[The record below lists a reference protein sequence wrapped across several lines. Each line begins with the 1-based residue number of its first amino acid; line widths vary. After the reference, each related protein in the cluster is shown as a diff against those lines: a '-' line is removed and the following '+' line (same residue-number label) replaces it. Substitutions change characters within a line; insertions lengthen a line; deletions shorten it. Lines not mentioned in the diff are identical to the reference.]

1 VKILLIRLRLIG
13 DVVFTT
19 PVIRALRRRFPDAR
33 LAYLVEPHAA
43 PVVAHNPHLD
53 EVILA
58 SRPEAKGRL
67 RTDFALGRRLRAK
80 RFDLVVD
87 LHGGPRG
94 AILAWLSGAPRRLGY
109 TIPGRSWMYTE
120 RVERPRALRPRHSVV
135 NQWDLLT
142 PLGLDAPD
150 PERDGTEMA
159 VPDSARAAV
168 AAKLGSAAIDP
179 ARDPVVVVHVS
190 AGNPFRRW
198 PAASFVTLLTRL
210 AGGDP
215 TRRIV
220 VVSGPSEADAA
231 RTIGADARRQL
242 GPHAGAIIDD
252 IDFDL
257 VELRALVDRAALFVG
272 GDSGP
277 LHVAGTSGVPIVGLY
292 GPTLSVRSAP
302 WRPSRFV
309 TESVELDALACR
321 PCAQRHCEPGD
332 FRCLVRLE
340 PEQVANAA
348 ERALARARAG
358 THGNG
363 SVGIR
368 SDRV

>member
-1 VKILLIRLRLIG
+1 MRILLIRLRLIG

-19 PVIRALRRRFPDAR
+19 PVIRALRRRFPDAH

-58 SRPEAKGRL
+58 SRPEAKGRI
-67 RTDFALGRRLRAK
+67 RTDFALGRRLRAA
-80 RFDLVVD
+80 RFDLVLD

-109 TIPGRSWMYTE
+109 TVVGRSWMYTE
-120 RVERPRALRPRHSVV
+120 RVERPTALRPRHSVV

-142 PLGLDAPD
+142 PLGFAAPD
-150 PERDGTEMA
+150 PEQDGTEMA
-159 VPDSARAAV
+159 VSESVRAAV
-168 AAKLGSAAIDP
+168 GAKLRAAGIDT
-179 ARDPVVVVHVS
+179 ARQPVVVVHVS

-198 PAASFVTLLTRL
+198 PASSFVTLLTRL
-210 AGGDP
+210 ADADAN
-215 TRRIV
+215 RRIV
-220 VVSGPSEADAA
+220 VVSGPSESDAA

-242 GPHAGAIIDD
+242 GAHAGTIVDD
-252 IDFDL
+252 IEFDL
-257 VELRALVDRAALFVG
+257 VELRALVDSAALFIG

-292 GPTLSVRSAP
+292 GPTLSARSAP

-309 TESVELDALACR
+309 TESVELDALTCR

-340 PEQVANAA
+340 PERVSDAA
-348 ERALARARAG
+348 ERALARALR
-358 THGNG
+358 NG
-363 SVGIR
+363 AVEMP